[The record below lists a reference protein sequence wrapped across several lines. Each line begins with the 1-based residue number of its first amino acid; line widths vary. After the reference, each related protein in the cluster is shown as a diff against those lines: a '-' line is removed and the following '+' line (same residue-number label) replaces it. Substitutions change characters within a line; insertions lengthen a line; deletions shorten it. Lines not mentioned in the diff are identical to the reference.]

1 MKLNSS
7 WILWIHLPYDNDWS
21 IDSYKKITSFSTIE
35 DAVSVIEYMDKD
47 IFDNY
52 LLFIMREGILP
63 LWEDE
68 TNIKG
73 GCFSYKI
80 SNNNINNIWK
90 EVSYRMIGET
100 LNKNNMNING
110 ITLSNKKKFFI
121 FKIWCKTLSNKSQT
135 QFPKIDGLNEKMCVF
150 KEHSIQ

>member
-7 WILWIHLPYDNDWS
+7 WILWLHLPYDNDWS

-35 DAVSVIEYMDKD
+35 DAVSVIEYMDKN

-121 FKIWCKTLSNKSQT
+121 FKIWCKTLSNKNPT

-150 KEHSIQ
+150 KEHSNQ